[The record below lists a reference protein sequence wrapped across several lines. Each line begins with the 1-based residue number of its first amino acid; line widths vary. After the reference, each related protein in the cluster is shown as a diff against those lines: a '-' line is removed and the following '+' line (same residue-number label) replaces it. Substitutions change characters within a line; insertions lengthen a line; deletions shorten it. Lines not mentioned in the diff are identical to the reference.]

1 MTHLTQEELLDVAD
15 GTRTGDQLPHLQSCA
30 ACARQ
35 VADLRGAIDAAA
47 EVRIP
52 DPSPLFWDHLSQR
65 VREAVADE
73 RRAAARRSSFVE
85 GPWLRWTLA
94 AAVVAVLVVVVAR
107 IPRQVPT
114 SAGDA
119 PATMSGDFSQP
130 VELPAFEDDAAL
142 ALLADLTWGMDW
154 DSTAEAGLVPDE
166 GAVDRVVFALSA
178 EERVELHRLL
188 QEALEGSGV

>member
-15 GTRTGDQLPHLQSCA
+15 GTRRGDEFPHLESCA
-30 ACARQ
+30 ACVRH
-35 VADLRGAIDAAA
+35 VADLRGAIEAAA
-47 EVRIP
+47 EVKVP

-73 RRAAARRSSFVE
+73 QRTERRPSFVE
-85 GPWLRWTLA
+85 SPWLRWALA
-94 AAVVAVLVVVVAR
+94 GAVVAVIVVVAAR
-107 IPRQVPT
+107 APRPVPT

-119 PATMSGDFSQP
+119 PATMSGDSSQP
-130 VELPAFEDDAAL
+130 VELPAFEDDPAL
-142 ALLADLTWGMDW
+142 ALLADLTWGMYW
-154 DSTAEAGLVPDE
+154 DSTAEAGLVPAD

-188 QEALEGSGV
+188 EEALRGSGV